1 MQRIHLQEVASTNTW
16 LTGAADRELLPHGTV
31 VTAHGQTAG
40 RGQRGNT
47 WESAPGANITM
58 SVLLRPEGLAPGRQF
73 VISQA
78 VSLAIVEWLDP
89 MLPGHIVSIKW
100 PNDIYVDD
108 CKICGILIE
117 NAITVGSITR
127 SVVGIGLNVNQPR
140 FVSDAPNPV
149 SLHQLTGTLYDV
161 DALADILADAVILG
175 VGRALAEPAYACEA
189 LPQAYFRRLWRGTGV
204 YAYIDHTR
212 GVTMEAEIVS
222 VASTGHITLREHP
235 SRQLHTYAF
244 KEISFIL

>member
-1 MQRIHLQEVASTNTW
+1 MRRIHLQEVESTNTW
-16 LTGAADRELLPHGTV
+16 LTAAADRDLLPHGTV

-58 SVLLRPEGLAPGRQF
+58 SVLLRPEGLPPARQF

-78 VSLAIVEWLDP
+78 VSLAIVRWLDP
-89 MLPGHIVSIKW
+89 MLPGHTVAIKW

-117 NAITVGSITR
+117 NAITVGTITR

-149 SLHQLTGTLYDV
+149 SLHQLTGSIYDI
-161 DALADILADAVILG
+161 DALAVALADAVMLG
-175 VGRALAEPAYACEA
+175 VDRALADPVYAGEI
-189 LPQAYFRRLWRGTGV
+189 LPQAYFRRLWRGEGRYPYV
-204 YAYIDHTR
+204 DHKR
-212 GVTMEAEIVS
+212 GVTMDAEIVS
-222 VASTGHITLREHP
+222 VAPTGHITLREHP
-235 SRQLHTYAF
+235 SRQLHTFAF
-244 KEISFIL
+244 KEISFTL